1 MMVSAV
7 VEKAFGAKD
16 YSKLIPVKQRDSL
29 GRDITVWKL
38 PEDAKQKQLFSGA
51 DAGQDAPVGKRGY
64 VDHLDQATQK
74 HMVEP
79 LLKLLNDVDENLAS
93 RMTYKYQNYKFDRD
107 TRELDI
113 ASDYD
118 IAWYMKK
125 IKADPENKSAWM
137 AEYRQKTDK
146 TVRKLN
152 IRKAAMLKIKKE
164 QQVSYYG
171 KQAIITGFTRRGFPI
186 VSTASGSYT
195 ALWEELA

>member
-1 MMVSAV
+1 MVSAV

-38 PEDAKQKQLFSGA
+38 PEDAKQKQLFSNV
-51 DAGQDAPVGKRGY
+51 DAGKDAPAGKRGY
-64 VDHLDQATQK
+64 VDNLDQATQK

-79 LLKLLNDVDENLAS
+79 LLKLLKNVDENLAS

-125 IKADPENKSAWM
+125 IKADPENKPAWM

-146 TVRKLN
+146 IVRKLN
-152 IRKAAMLKIKKE
+152 VRKAAMLKIKKE